1 MNNKQKRFFKIAR
14 EVSLMSDFKRTK
26 IGTVVVEK
34 NRIISTGFNS
44 NKTSRVQKEY
54 DRFRDI
60 DDLTKYQPK
69 VHAEVAALAPLINHP
84 NINWK
89 HVSIYI
95 YRELKDGTV
104 SCSKPC
110 PACMKLIR
118 ELGIKKIYYTEWDG
132 SFVKEEYL

>member
-69 VHAEVAALAPLINHP
+69 VHAEVAALAPLINRP